1 MNRTFSI
8 KEDNIFCFKYAAWQ
22 EVWWGVD
29 LEPFREEEVGMG
41 GVSLLQAVKAA
52 RASISFAFNT

>member
-1 MNRTFSI
+1 M
-8 KEDNIFCFKYAAWQ
+8 
-22 EVWWGVD
+22 D
-29 LEPFREEEVGMG
+29 LEPFREEEVGMGG